1 MDFDVADIPSDFLR
15 ELFYKYAVEIIK
27 IGNDKNDGYK
37 KEMLIFI
44 PWLIRVEKELT
55 LRELSN
61 GGVMDSLIKHFDLS
75 GAMLQDAVKVSP
87 NENDDVDSQNNPSSR
102 GVSSADIEYHNEGA
116 CGDEDS
122 SALYTMRVAK
132 SYESDSE
139 KSGSRPYR
147 NRNCNTSRNVPC
159 TPWLYKDLRES
170 VIKKPDEHWKVRYE
184 DPPPPKRRK

>member
-15 ELFYKYAVEIIK
+15 ELFFKYAVEIIK
-27 IGNDKNDGYK
+27 IGNDRNDGYK
-37 KEMLIFI
+37 KEMLIFV

-55 LRELSN
+55 IRELSN
-61 GGVMDSLIKHFDLS
+61 GGVMDSLIQNFNLNE
-75 GAMLQDAVKVSP
+75 AMLQNTVKVSP
-87 NENDDVDSQNNPSSR
+87 DHNEDADFQKNPSSR

-122 SALYTMRVAK
+122 SALNTMRVAK

-139 KSGSRPYR
+139 KSGSRLNR
-147 NRNCNTSRNVPC
+147 NRYCNNSRTVPC